1 MTRTRSRRVYTL
13 AALALAAVL
22 VAVLAVIALDRGQ
35 PAATSATGPAS
46 AAVGEGEGA
55 PVEITSV
62 DGEALTV
69 PSDRP
74 TVLYFM
80 ASWCSSCIEQARAM
94 NELEDEYADQA
105 RFIGVDVT
113 PNATTA
119 EVDRFRDLARSP
131 DHPYVIDTE
140 QQFVEGY
147 DIVAID
153 STVVVAPDGEI
164 LGRVD
169 ATPMNVTALKAFL
182 DDTLN

>member
-46 AAVGEGEGA
+46 ASVSEGG

-80 ASWCSSCIEQARAM
+80 ASGCSSCIEQARAM
-94 NELEDEYADQA
+94 NELEDEYADRA

-140 QQFVEGY
+140 QQFVAGY
-147 DIVAID
+147 EIVAID

-169 ATPMNVTALKAFL
+169 ATPMNVTALRTFL